1 MIFLAAA
8 VLLSTIDPMDIH
20 SGDFLDLS
28 PRDALVSADE
38 AYAQQNWLAA
48 ASAYL
53 NALEID
59 PCNSTVIY
67 NLACCYGLM
76 GEEELAT
83 LYIRRS
89 FTAGFNNLTL
99 ANADTD
105 FDLVRESALFSSVL
119 DSINT
124 SFGERSERL
133 GEKLWFDTEQSFF
146 YRINFPEGFNP
157 PEEVPLVV
165 GLHGLGSSPDNFMKI
180 WELIDDPGFIF
191 VVPQAPYSIG
201 NDSYSWYRGEHGTE
215 DWGHSLVLD
224 REYVLALVEHL
235 KLEYPVS
242 DVYLFGFSQGGCLA
256 LYTGLSE
263 PELFKAIIPFSGWL
277 EEDLIGPGLLSEP
290 TLMQIELMHSP
301 DDGVLPFDEAERT
314 LSVLSENGWDIELHQ
329 ASGRH
334 TVDVDTLNEVLFH
347 LGLAGN

>member
-8 VLLSTIDPMDIH
+8 VLLSTLDPMDIH

-28 PRDALVSADE
+28 PRDALISADE

-59 PCNSTVIY
+59 PGNSTVIY

-76 GEEELAT
+76 GEEQLAT
-83 LYIRRS
+83 LYLGRS
-89 FTAGFNNLTL
+89 FAAGFHELAL
-99 ANADTD
+99 ANTDTD
-105 FDLVRESALFSSVL
+105 FDPVRESTLFSSVL

-124 SFGERSERL
+124 AFEERSERL
-133 GEKLWFDTEQSFF
+133 GEVHWFDTEQSFF
-146 YRINFPEGFNP
+146 YRVKFPEGFNP
-157 PEEVPLVV
+157 PEEVPVV
-165 GLHGLGSSPDNFMKI
+165 IGLHGRGSSPDNFVAI
-180 WELIDDPGFIF
+180 WDHLDNPGFIF
-191 VVPQAPYSIG
+191 VVPQAPYPIG
-201 NDSYSWYRGEHGTE
+201 DDSYSWYRGSHGTE
-215 DWGHSLVLD
+215 AWGHSLALD
-224 REYVLALVEHL
+224 GEYVLALVEHI

-263 PELFKAIIPFSGWL
+263 PELFKAILPSSGWL
-277 EEDLIGPGLLSEP
+277 EEDLMGPGLLSKP
-290 TLMQIELMHSP
+290 TSMQIELMHSP
-301 DDGVLPFDEAERT
+301 DDRGVSFDNAERA

-329 ASGRH
+329 TSGRH
-334 TVDVDTLNEVLFH
+334 TVDLDTLNEVLFH

>member
-8 VLLSTIDPMDIH
+8 VLLGALDPMDIH

-28 PRDALVSADE
+28 PREALTSADE
-38 AYAQQNWLAA
+38 EYRQQNWLAA
-48 ASAYL
+48 VSEYL
-53 NALEID
+53 NALKID
-59 PCNSTVIY
+59 PGNSTAIY

-83 LYIRRS
+83 LYLKRS
-89 FTAGFNNLTL
+89 FTAGFDNLSL

-105 FDLVRESALFSSVL
+105 FDPVRESTLFSSVL
-119 DSINT
+119 DSLNAAFT
-124 SFGERSERL
+124 EHTNRL
-133 GEKLWFDTEQSFF
+133 GEVHWFDSRQSFF

-157 PEEVPLVV
+157 PEKVPVV
-165 GLHGLGSSPDNFMKI
+165 IGLHGLDSSPDNFMRI
-180 WELIDDPGFIF
+180 WELIENPNFIF

-201 NDSYSWYRGEHGTE
+201 DDSYSWYTGGHGTE

-224 REYVLALVEHL
+224 GEYVLDLVEQI

-256 LYTGLSE
+256 LYTGLLE
-263 PELFKAIIPFSGWL
+263 PELFKAIIPSSGWL
-277 EEDLIGPGLLSEP
+277 EEELIGPDLLAETTS
-290 TLMQIELMHSP
+290 MQIELMHSP
-301 DDGVLPFDEAERT
+301 DDRGVSFDNAERA
-314 LSVLSENGWDIELHQ
+314 LSVLSDNGWDIELHQ
-329 ASGRH
+329 TSGPH
-334 TVDVDTLNEVLFH
+334 MVDMDMLNEILLQ